1 MIRWCQH
8 GRKKHTNTHVCTAIL
23 VRTHLDTMHPVFLAI
38 TSSTKLDLIQT
49 LTLKPKS
56 ESSNSL

>member
-1 MIRWCQH
+1 MDGKNTLTH
-8 GRKKHTNTHVCTAIL
+8 THVCIATL
-23 VRTHLDTMHPVFLAI
+23 VRTHLDIMHPAFLAI
-38 TSSTKLDLIQT
+38 TSSTKLDPIQT